1 MFWPKIY
8 AAMATAVLAMAA
20 QAAAA
25 ADTSA
30 ELDLRAWQQLPVF
43 HRGRIMPL
51 DSYAREAVETIC
63 GRTSP
68 RIGPDGAAGAMFPAG
83 KPRTFTAAELLL
95 SWTVEPEKWENV
107 AFLTAEH
114 EDLRKDLLGLPTFG
128 PDGERLKYVS
138 PRQVERAPMFH
149 ARLSDL
155 AQRERLA
162 EKEDKQLELA
172 GLDKQ
177 VRALFNAY
185 TLFRLL
191 TFNPSASLDHRDR
204 TIGDLRS
211 AMEIWNRQETF
222 LAEMHNV
229 MPGQSAAAALR
240 RANDAMRQL
249 HDLAGRGELAAKNL
263 EPILAAMRESTA
275 TLADEYTKF
284 GQHPPATMRSDQRQ
298 VRGWRSEMNQLSK
311 DLDEISHLVAASH
324 LALYDSGQTLRLVPA
339 LNADALKAE
348 RDAGDEVQPWLGLR
362 VLINGSDWM
371 VGQYPQAELKAVRES
386 YRQMASAYVDRAQS
400 NRRAGFDAAARRF
413 AAAVGALG
421 RQIEPLRRALPVEN
435 RDEAMLAATAYPP
448 AGYTDVELHYNQLD
462 PFGWSWLLN
471 FLAVV
476 CLALSFGVI
485 RKPMFWLGLA
495 ILAAGQLLTCY
506 GFALRTYVTGWAP
519 VTGMFETVVY
529 VALVGATLGVWFT
542 ILPLLRSGLRSAWL
556 LTAAPGTWEAGASV
570 RQSIAWER
578 RHWPTSGWLCL
589 APRAVLMYVIFTRL
603 AMVPYGSG
611 ESPLFHLL
619 PRISVGAALPSLM
632 ELTTWL
638 TGLCVLGAAVW
649 YVPRVLISALLS
661 LLTIPYGLAR
671 EGARRPLELVLARKT
686 FVLAGA
692 LVAFLVAYTAYYSPL
707 WNKEIGSLTPVL
719 RNHFWL
725 YIHVLTITSSYG
737 AGALAWGLGLLSLGY
752 FLFGR
757 YRDPVATADEVAA
770 AGGAIPAKAL
780 VRRAPDTCNVLGG
793 YIYKASQVAV
803 LLLAAGTILG
813 ALWADVAWGR
823 FWGWDA
829 KEVWA
834 LISLLVYLAFL
845 HGRYAGWIG
854 NFGLAAGSVTG
865 ATAITMAWY
874 GVNYYLRTGLHS
886 YALGA
891 GGQMEVALFL
901 LGNWI
906 FLLAALARYRFET
919 S

>member
-1 MFWPKIY
+1 MFRHTISVVF
-8 AAMATAVLAMAA
+8 AALATTVLAMAA
-20 QAAAA
+20 STVVAAGAS
-25 ADTSA
+25 T
-30 ELDLRAWQQLPVF
+30 ELDFHAWQQLPAF

-68 RIGPDGAAGAMFPAG
+68 RLGPDGAASGNAAQTLFPDG
-83 KPRTFTAAELLL
+83 KPRTFSAAELLL

-107 AFLTAEH
+107 PFLTAEH
-114 EDLRKDLLGLPTFG
+114 ESFRKDLLGLPTFG
-128 PDGERLKYVS
+128 RDGERLKYVS
-138 PRQVERAPMFH
+138 PRQVENARMFH

-155 AQRERLA
+155 AERERLA
-162 EKEDKQLELA
+162 DKENKQLELA
-172 GLDKQ
+172 GVDKQ

-185 TLFRLL
+185 SLFRLL
-191 TFNPSASLDHRDR
+191 TFRPTDSLNSRDR
-204 TIGDLRS
+204 TIAHLSS
-211 AMEIWNRQETF
+211 AMEVWSRREPF
-222 LAEMHNV
+222 LAEMHGL
-229 MPGQSAAAALR
+229 MPSREGADAFK
-240 RANDAMRQL
+240 RASGAMKQM
-249 HDLAGRGELAAKNL
+249 HDLARRGELNASNL
-263 EPILAAMRESTA
+263 EPLLAALEQSTA
-275 TLADEYTKF
+275 TLSEQYRQF
-284 GQHPPATMRSDQRQ
+284 GQQPPPVMRSDPQHA
-298 VRGWRSEMNQLSK
+298 RGWRSEMNQLSK

-324 LALYDSGQTLRLVPA
+324 LALYDSGQSLCLVPA
-339 LNADALKAE
+339 LNPDALQAE
-348 RDAGDEVQPWLGLR
+348 RETGDESQPWLGLR

-371 VGQYPQAELKAVRES
+371 VGRYPKAALTAVREA
-386 YRQMASAYVDRAQS
+386 YQQLASTYVHRDNPQRTADF
-400 NRRAGFDAAARRF
+400 AAAARHF
-413 AAAVGALG
+413 AAAVRTLG
-421 RQIEPLRRALPVEN
+421 QQIEPLRWKLPVEK
-435 RDEAMLAATAYPP
+435 RDDAMIAATAYPP
-448 AGYTDVELHYNQLD
+448 PGYTDVELRYNQLD
-462 PFGWSWLLN
+462 PFGWSWVLN
-471 FLAVV
+471 FLAVI
-476 CLALSFGVI
+476 CLALSFGLI
-485 RKPMFWLGLA
+485 RKPMFWLGLV
-495 ILAAGQLLTCY
+495 ILAAGQLLTVY
-506 GFALRTYVTGWAP
+506 GFALRTYITGWAP

-529 VALVGATLGVWFT
+529 VALVGAMLGVWFT
-542 ILPLLRSGLRSAWL
+542 ILPLLRAGLHSAWT
-556 LTAAPGTWEAGASV
+556 LTAAPGTWETAWRGRGPDSGYLFLIPRVLLMGA
-570 RQSIAWER
+570 
-578 RHWPTSGWLCL
+578 
-589 APRAVLMYVIFTRL
+589 IFNRL
-603 AMVPYGSG
+603 ARVPYGSG
-611 ESPLFHLL
+611 EAPLFHLL
-619 PRISVGAALPSLM
+619 PRISDGASLPSVM
-632 ELTTWL
+632 ELMTWL
-638 TGLCVLGAAVW
+638 TGLCVLTAAVW
-649 YVPRVLISALLS
+649 YAPRVILSALLA
-661 LLTIPYGLAR
+661 LVTIPYRLAR
-671 EGARRPLELVLARKT
+671 EGVARPLELVLQRKT

-757 YRDPVATADEVAA
+757 YRDPVATAAEIAA
-770 AGGAIPAKAL
+770 AGGTLPAKAL
-780 VRRAPDTCNVLGG
+780 VRRAPEPCNALGG

-854 NFGLAAGSVTG
+854 SFGLAAGSVTG

-906 FLLAALARYRFET
+906 FLLAALTRYRYET
-919 S
+919 A

>member
-1 MFWPKIY
+1 LT
-8 AAMATAVLAMAA
+8 AAVLAATA
-20 QAAAA
+20 SAGAVEPS
-25 ADTSA
+25 AD
-30 ELDLRAWQQLPVF
+30 LDLRAWQQLPVF
-43 HRGRIMPL
+43 HRGRIMPM

-63 GRTSP
+63 GRVGP
-68 RIGPDGAAGAMFPAG
+68 RLVPEGAAACAIFPAG

-95 SWTVEPEKWENV
+95 SWMVEPEQWENV
-107 AFLTAEH
+107 AFLTAER
-114 EDLRKDLLGLPTFG
+114 EDLRKDLLGLPLFA
-128 PDGERLKYVS
+128 PDGQRLKYVS
-138 PRQVERAPMFH
+138 PRQLERARPFH
-149 ARLSDL
+149 ARLGDL
-155 AQRERLA
+155 AERESLA
-162 EKEDKQLELA
+162 EKEDAPLELA
-172 GLDKQ
+172 GLDKS
-177 VRALFNAY
+177 VKTLFNAY
-185 TLFRLL
+185 RLFRLL
-191 TFNPSASLDHRDR
+191 TFNPSASLDHRDQSI
-204 TIGDLRS
+204 TELRG
-211 AMEIWNRQETF
+211 ATEIWNQREPL
-222 LAEMHNV
+222 LAEMHNLV
-229 MPGQSAAAALR
+229 PGAAATAAFG
-240 RANDAMRQL
+240 RARDAMRQL
-249 HDLAGRGELAAKNL
+249 RDLAGRGALSAKNL
-263 EPILAAMRESTA
+263 EPILAAMRQATA
-275 TLADEYTKF
+275 TLAEEYTNF
-284 GQHPPATMRSDQRQ
+284 GRQPPPVMRSDAQQ
-298 VRGWRSEMNQLSK
+298 LRGWRSEMNHLAK
-311 DLDEISHLVAASH
+311 DLDDVSHRLAAAQW
-324 LALYDSGQTLRLVPA
+324 ALYDSGQSLRLVPA
-339 LNADALKAE
+339 IDADALRAG
-348 RDAGDEVQPWLGLR
+348 RDAGDGRQPWLGLR
-362 VLINGSDWM
+362 LLLSGSNWM
-371 VGQYPQAELKAVRES
+371 LGQYPQAELKAVRET
-386 YRQMASAYVDRAQS
+386 YRQMATTYIDRTAAD
-400 NRRAGFDAAARRF
+400 RRTALAAAAGRF
-413 AAAVGALG
+413 AAAIRALG
-421 RQIEPLRRALPVEN
+421 QRIEPLRQTLPIEN
-435 RDEAMLAATAYPP
+435 RDEALLTATAYPP
-448 AGYTDVELHYNQLD
+448 PGYTDVELHYNQLD
-462 PFGWSWLLN
+462 PFGWSWLLD

-495 ILAAGQLLTCY
+495 TLAAGQLLTAY

-542 ILPLLRSGLRSAWL
+542 IVPLLRSGLRSAWL
-556 LTAAPGTWEAGASV
+556 LSAAPGTWEAGTAV
-570 RQSIAWER
+570 RESIAWER
-578 RHWPTSGWLCL
+578 RYWPASGWLCL
-589 APRAVLMYVIFTRL
+589 APRAALMYAIFTRL
-603 AMVPYGSG
+603 ASAPYGSG
-611 ESPLFHLL
+611 ASPLFHLL

-638 TGLCVLGAAVW
+638 TGLCVLAAAVW
-649 YVPRVLISALLS
+649 YVPRVLVSALLA
-661 LLTIPYGLAR
+661 LATIPYSLAR
-671 EGARRPLELVLARKT
+671 ERARRPLELVLARKT

-692 LVAFLVAYTAYYSPL
+692 LVAFLVALTAYYSPL

-757 YRDPVATADEVAA
+757 YREPVATAEEAA
-770 AGGAIPAKAL
+770 ALGPPIPAKAL
-780 VRRAPDTCNVLGG
+780 VRRAPEPCNVLGG

-854 NFGLAAGSVTG
+854 NFGMAAGSVAG

-891 GGQMEVALFL
+891 GGQMEVGLFL

-919 S
+919 G